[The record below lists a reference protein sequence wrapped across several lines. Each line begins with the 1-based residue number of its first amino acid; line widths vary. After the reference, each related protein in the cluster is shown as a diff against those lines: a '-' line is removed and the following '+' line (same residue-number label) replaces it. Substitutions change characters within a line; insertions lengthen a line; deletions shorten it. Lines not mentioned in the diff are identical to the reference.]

1 MPRRPS
7 PIRRR
12 IQTFIKRLSGGS
24 FHASDNG
31 NDEEENPF
39 TDPINP
45 FADPPTV
52 TELVEAELVVFT
64 QIVTDIYNRPHHTRV
79 PDLTAELDLRLELL
93 KRGGKS
99 KNRISKML
107 RKEVVGSGL
116 RARIDEQRHRFKDAK
131 DRDLVLRLET
141 VGFF

>member
-1 MPRRPS
+1 M
-7 PIRRR
+7 
-12 IQTFIKRLSGGS
+12 
-24 FHASDNG
+24 
-31 NDEEENPF
+31 
-39 TDPINP
+39 
-45 FADPPTV
+45 
-52 TELVEAELVVFT
+52 
-64 QIVTDIYNRPHHTRV
+64 

-141 VGFF
+141 VGFSEGAPCWECIANLKIMKVCMREWMY

>member
-12 IQTFIKRLSGGS
+12 VQTFIKRLSGGS
-24 FHASDNG
+24 FHASGGDG
-31 NDEEENPF
+31 DEDENPF
-39 TDPINP
+39 ADPVNP
-45 FADPPTV
+45 FADPPTI
-52 TELVEAELVVFT
+52 TELVEAELAVFT
-64 QIVTDIYNRPHHTRV
+64 EIVADIYNRPHHTTV
-79 PDLTAELDLRLELL
+79 PDISAELDLRLDLL

-99 KNRISKML
+99 KDKIAKML

-116 RARIDEQRHRFKDAK
+116 RARVDVQRHRFKDAK

>member
-12 IQTFIKRLSGGS
+12 VQTFIKRLSGGS

-31 NDEEENPF
+31 VDEEENPF
-39 TDPINP
+39 ADPVNP
-45 FADPPTV
+45 FTDPPTI

-64 QIVTDIYNRPHHTRV
+64 HIVTDLYNRPHHTTV
-79 PDLTAELDLRLELL
+79 PDLTAELDLRLDLL

-99 KNRISKML
+99 KDRIAKML
-107 RKEVVGSGL
+107 RKEMVGSGL
-116 RARIDEQRHRFKDAK
+116 RARIDVQRHRFKDAN
-131 DRDLVLRLET
+131 DHDLVLRLET
-141 VGFF
+141 VGFL